1 MEKISNKVTI
11 TLNLKDLGWIGL
23 VLVLIHWL
31 YPQKS
36 STIINNLGG
45 NTYNTYNLSY
55 GSGKQLP
62 SFNESAKITRKKPEK
77 EDDVKD
83 ELCYGADCND
93 DDDDTGVEPLEP
105 PTIVDGPKDE
115 TQDEVGTP
123 NHSETSDSTI
133 VTTGEDSVVDEAED
147 TKPVVTTPGNNTN
160 VSEDDLIPEVIDP
173 NDGKL
178 RAKVVVNLNIKQ

>member
-23 VLVLIHWL
+23 VIVLIHWF

-55 GSGKQLP
+55 GSAKQLP

-77 EDDVKD
+77 EDDKKD
-83 ELCYGADCND
+83 TLCYGANCKDE
-93 DDDDTGVEPLEP
+93 DDDTGVEPIEP

-115 TQDEVGTP
+115 TRDEVGTP
-123 NHSETSDSTI
+123 NHSEISDSKP
-133 VTTGEDSVVDEAED
+133 VTTGEDSVVDETED
-147 TKPVVTTPGNNTN
+147 KMPVVTTPDNNTN